1 MKTTVAVCT
10 RVEGHGDIKILFQK
24 NEISNINFE
33 ILAFRG
39 FENILLN
46 KKLIDVPRIVSRVC
60 GLCYASQTIASCK
73 AIENIF
79 EIEPSIQSIMLRRL
93 LMIGELI
100 NSHSL
105 YFFFQAFPDLF
116 VLLKGQGNPKSL
128 EELVRF
134 DPQLT
139 SFMFEL
145 IKTGRELANIFGGRY
160 THPITPVIGGMANSP
175 SKKNLGVARK
185 YLQKILENLKW
196 IIERYQ
202 DFVAG
207 ITPPEE
213 FNLENPTFLGMH
225 NKGKYDNYMGTL
237 RLKQDEEVLADFPV
251 NEYSQYMDRDR
262 TLPGIYAH
270 VKGDQKLLV
279 GPLARY
285 NIVEDYGV
293 PEVKAALEA
302 IDKTW
307 KRNLLVSNYL
317 RLVEMLTLC
326 YEGLRIME
334 DSKLTNPI
342 EILPQTSLKRPEGVG
357 IVEAP
362 RGTLI
367 HHYHANN
374 KLVLEKIQLLVAT
387 EINIPTIND
396 ILTKQGQKLYTASQ
410 DLEKVKRQA
419 QMIVRTFD
427 PCISCATH

>member
-1 MKTTVAVCT
+1 MKTTVAMCT
-10 RVEGHGDIKILFQK
+10 RVEGHGDIKIFFQK

-33 ILAFRG
+33 IQAVRG

-46 KKLIDVPRIVSRVC
+46 KKLVDVPHIVSRVC

-73 AIENIF
+73 AIESMF
-79 EIEPSIQSIMLRRL
+79 EIEPSSQSIMLRRL

-100 NSHSL
+100 NSHSM

-116 VLLKGQGNPKSL
+116 VLLKGQGTPKSL
-128 EELVRF
+128 EDLIRF

-139 SFMFEL
+139 NYMFEL
-145 IKTGRELANIFGGRY
+145 IKAGRELANIFGGRF

-185 YLQKILENLKW
+185 YLQKIVENLRW
-196 IIERYQ
+196 IIDKYQ
-202 DFVAG
+202 EFVSG
-207 ITPPEE
+207 VTPPEE
-213 FNLENPTFLGMH
+213 FNLEKPTFLGMH
-225 NKGKYDNYMGTL
+225 NKGKYDNYTGTL
-237 RLKQDEEVLADFPV
+237 RLKQDEDILADFPAD
-251 NEYSQYMDRDR
+251 EYSNYIDRDR

-270 VKGDQKLLV
+270 IKGDRKLLV
-279 GPLARY
+279 GPFARY
-285 NIVEDYGV
+285 NIIEDYGIPDAKV
-293 PEVKAALEA
+293 ALEA

-307 KRNLLVSNYL
+307 KKNLLISNYL
-317 RLVEMLTLC
+317 RLIEMLTLG
-326 YEGLRIME
+326 YEGLKILE

-342 EILPQTSLKRPEGVG
+342 DILPQTSIKRPEGIG

-367 HHYHANN
+367 HHYQTNN
-374 KLVLEKIQLLVAT
+374 KMVLEKAQLLVAT

-396 ILTKQGQKLYTASQ
+396 VLTKQGQKLYVKSQ
-410 DLEKVKRQA
+410 DLEKVKQHA